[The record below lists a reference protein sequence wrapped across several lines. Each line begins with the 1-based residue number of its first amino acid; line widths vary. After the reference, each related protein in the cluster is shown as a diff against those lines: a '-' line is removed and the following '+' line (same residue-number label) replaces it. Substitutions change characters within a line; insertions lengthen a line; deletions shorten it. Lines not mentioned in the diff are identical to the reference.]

1 MALVVIVIVSVVV
14 GLTMLV
20 VTVSERINRKSLVAQ
35 AVKNETQTLESELG
49 KAQAS
54 LESVKRLSLQQ
65 EREILGLKSR
75 LNLLGLDS
83 RLEMD
88 RNK

>member
-35 AVKNETQTLESELG
+35 AVKNETQTLESELE
-49 KAQAS
+49 KVQAS

-83 RLEMD
+83 RFDLVKDE
-88 RNK
+88 